1 MLKNIL
7 YLLRPRGEVGEENV
21 NSHRFFFSFLSLLN
35 TKTEN
40 ICMSFILVYFIAEY
54 YKLMFNVSKT
64 FQSKIYKRPIDGLL
78 KSIQ

>member
-7 YLLRPRGEVGEENV
+7 YLLRPRGEVVEENV
-21 NSHRFFFSFLSLLN
+21 NSHRFFKKSLLD

-40 ICMSFILVYFIAEY
+40 ISMSFILAYFIAEY

-64 FQSKIYKRPIDGLL
+64 FFYSKIFKRSMDGPL